1 MKSIIAILIL
11 GLSLNAFADEDDF
24 SLVIQNHQ
32 FEPSELIIPANKKI
46 KLRIENKDSTPEEFE
61 SHELNREKL
70 VAGKSAVTIYIGP
83 LKAGQYPFWGEFN
96 EKTAKGTVVAQ

>member
-11 GLSLNAFADEDDF
+11 GLSLSAFAEEEDF

-83 LKAGQYPFWGEFN
+83 LKAGRYPFWGEFN

>member
-11 GLSLNAFADEDDF
+11 GLIRLAQTDDF

-83 LKAGQYPFWGEFN
+83 LKAGRYPFWGEFN

>member
-32 FEPSELIIPANKKI
+32 FEPSELIIPVNKKI

-70 VAGKSAVTIYIGP
+70 VAGKSAATIYIGP
-83 LKAGQYPFWGEFN
+83 LKAGRYPFWGEFN

>member
-1 MKSIIAILIL
+1 MKSSIAFLLMLI
-11 GLSLNAFADEDDF
+11 SLAAFADENDY
-24 SLVIQNHQ
+24 LLTIQNHQ
-32 FEPSELIIPANKKI
+32 FEPSELVVPANKKV

-83 LKAGQYPFWGEFN
+83 LKAGRYLFFGEFN
-96 EKTAKGTVVAQ
+96 EKTARGVVVAQ

>member
-1 MKSIIAILIL
+1 MKSSIAFLLMVI
-11 GLSLNAFADEDDF
+11 SLAAFADEDDY
-24 SLVIQNHQ
+24 LLIIQNHQ
-32 FEPSELIIPANKKI
+32 FEPSELVVLANKKV

-83 LKAGQYPFWGEFN
+83 LKAGRYPFFGEFN
-96 EKTAKGTVVAQ
+96 EKTARGVVVAQ

>member
-11 GLSLNAFADEDDF
+11 GLSLNVFAEEDDF

-83 LKAGQYPFWGEFN
+83 LKAGRYPFWGEFN

>member
-11 GLSLNAFADEDDF
+11 GLSLSAFADEDYF

-70 VAGKSAVTIYIGP
+70 VAGKSAATIYIGP
-83 LKAGQYPFWGEFN
+83 LKAGRYPFWGEFN

>member
-1 MKSIIAILIL
+1 ML

-83 LKAGQYPFWGEFN
+83 LKAGRYPFWGQFN

>member
-1 MKSIIAILIL
+1 MLML
-11 GLSLNAFADEDDF
+11 GLSHGAFADEEDF
-24 SLVIQNHQ
+24 LLVIQNHQ
-32 FEPSELIIPANKKI
+32 FEPSELVVPANKKI

-83 LKAGQYPFWGEFN
+83 LKAGRYPFVGEFN

>member
-46 KLRIENKDSTPEEFE
+46 KLRI
-61 SHELNREKL
+61 
-70 VAGKSAVTIYIGP
+70 
-83 LKAGQYPFWGEFN
+83 
-96 EKTAKGTVVAQ
+96 